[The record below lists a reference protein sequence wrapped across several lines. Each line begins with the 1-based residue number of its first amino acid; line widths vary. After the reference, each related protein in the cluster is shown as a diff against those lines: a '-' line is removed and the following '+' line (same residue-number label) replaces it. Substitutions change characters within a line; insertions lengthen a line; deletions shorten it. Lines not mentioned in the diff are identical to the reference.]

1 MAATDVILG
10 FLVQFNGVVGNGMPL
25 FVSVRAFGD
34 LLQKQFTILH
44 SVVYLFIF
52 ECAVDY
58 LYSGEQECQ
67 AVDG

>member
-34 LLQKQFTILH
+34 LLEMRLMILH
-44 SVVYLFIF
+44 RFYTHLIICLFSSDSELPVF
-52 ECAVDY
+52 W
-58 LYSGEQECQ
+58 
-67 AVDG
+67 